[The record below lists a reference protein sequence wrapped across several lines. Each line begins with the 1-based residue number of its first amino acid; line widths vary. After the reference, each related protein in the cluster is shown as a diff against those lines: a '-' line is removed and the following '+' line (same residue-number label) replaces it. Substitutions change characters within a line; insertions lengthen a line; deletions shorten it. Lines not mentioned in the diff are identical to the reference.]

1 LYEINGTSTVGYT
14 VDQAVK
20 KIRGPKGTPVEVT
33 MLRKAKDGSYEKKKI
48 TLVRE
53 KIEMPTVKFEVKK
66 IDNKDVAYIRI
77 SQFTSHT
84 FEKMVEAVNQTRQNE
99 TVHHTKTQSY
109 FISYFELIDDFSN
122 YVPRINEDV
131 DPILIEMIMPI
142 IKDMENIYNGKF
154 GRIFLIKLPQE
165 SDITPHFDDDE
176 YFNLTRRFHL
186 PIITNEMVD
195 PSRGCDSHH
204 SIDTVDN
211 DTAWQDLQ
219 RVMQVCGLGGG
230 HKLASVATQSRYIN
244 FSPTEFKDFET
255 LTPRMLELGVI
266 PGGWQHY
273 GREEKVRHIASL
285 FHQFNT
291 TLTMVAAHV

>member
-1 LYEINGTSTVGYT
+1 MTKRKEDENFNFILHKKYNINKIKLHVSKYT
-14 VDQAVK
+14 DH
-20 KIRGPKGTPVEVT
+20 EW
-33 MLRKAKDGSYEKKKI
+33 L
-48 TLVRE
+48 L
-53 KIEMPTVKFEVKK
+53 
-66 IDNKDVAYIRI
+66 
-77 SQFTSHT
+77 
-84 FEKMVEAVNQTRQNE
+84 NQTRQNE

-195 PSRGCDSHH
+195 FY
-204 SIDTVDN
+204 VN
-211 DTAWQDLQ
+211 DEVKNMKEGECWEINNRKIHKVINRSSDE
-219 RVMQVCGLGGG
+219 RVHL
-230 HKLASVATQSRYIN
+230 LFDI
-244 FSPTEFKDFET
+244 
-255 LTPRMLELGVI
+255 I
-266 PGGWQHY
+266 PGN
-273 GREEKVRHIASL
+273 IL
-285 FHQFNT
+285 
-291 TLTMVAAHV
+291 